1 MTTATDRQAGPR
13 GGAARC
19 ARAVVVAL
27 LAALAVLVHH
37 DTTSAVTPAHSMSA
51 MAGMDHTYVAMTP
64 AAGMDHTHAAMN
76 PPAAS
81 VAHGTV
87 LRTAYPT
94 TGDEGGACSG
104 PGMQHCS
111 AGDTGTA
118 KILPPPAAVTAV
130 RSDAFPS
137 LLTQSDPTWTSYR
150 APPDLSVLSRLLI

>member
-37 DTTSAVTPAHSMSA
+37 DTTSAVVPAHSMTA
-51 MAGMDHTYVAMTP
+51 MAGMDHTSAAMTP
-64 AAGMDHTHAAMN
+64 S
-76 PPAAS
+76 AAS
-81 VAHGTV
+81 AAHGTV
-87 LRTAYPT
+87 LKAGNMAM
-94 TGDEGGACSG
+94 GDDGGACSG

-111 AGDTGTA
+111 AGDVGTA
-118 KILPPPAAVTAV
+118 KLLPPPAAVTVV

-137 LLTQSDPTWTSYR
+137 MSARRDPTGTAYR
-150 APPDLSVLSRLLI
+150 APPALSVLSRLLI